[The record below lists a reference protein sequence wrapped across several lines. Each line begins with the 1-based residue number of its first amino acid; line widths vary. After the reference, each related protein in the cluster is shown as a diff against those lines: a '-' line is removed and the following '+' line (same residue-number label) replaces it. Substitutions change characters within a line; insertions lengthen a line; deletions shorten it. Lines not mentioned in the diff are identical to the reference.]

1 MCEVPCGVWRGGP
14 DRAGAEDWVFPRGE
28 HEVYVYLDHV
38 AGVGCRGV
46 QVRRAE
52 LR

>member
-1 MCEVPCGVWRGGP
+1 MWCLEGGP
-14 DRAGAEDWVFPRGE
+14 DRACAEDWMFPRGE
-28 HEVYVYLDHV
+28 REVYVYLGRV

-52 LR
+52 LP